1 MSKAK
6 RILIVADI
14 GLKPIKMFLD
24 QMPKLAKGF
33 IRLGHD
39 VRLFSYCSALSQ
51 VSPIESKTFASL
63 FYKSKVDDLLAAT
76 VRNYK
81 PDIVYVSFARVLDVR
96 TVARMRQA
104 APNAVFIGGDG
115 EDRKSVV

>member
-14 GLKPIKMFLD
+14 RLKPIKMFLD

-39 VRLFSYCSALSQ
+39 VRLFSYCSVLSQ
-51 VSPIESKTFASL
+51 VSTI
-63 FYKSKVDDLLAAT
+63 
-76 VRNYK
+76 
-81 PDIVYVSFARVLDVR
+81 
-96 TVARMRQA
+96 
-104 APNAVFIGGDG
+104 
-115 EDRKSVV
+115 